1 MTCIDFNGKSNLA
14 LPDYVPPRQRQLI
27 FDMGF
32 SEAVVRDALSRYRGD
47 EARAVEYL
55 LNHQPPPP
63 PPPLQP
69 RKFSVTFM
77 HEGAA
82 MEAFAATAATAQ
94 DLVLRCPPCCI
105 TFVVMFAHQVSLIK
119 TEYGTG
125 DLALAYTAEGHG
137 CWLPFNLSAASFL
150 ALPSSIQVRV
160 NQPQPSDHAP
170 PPRDCVSSNPPH
182 SAPSAPPREGSYNKM
197 DGAVAHALQFCQPPA
212 VHTFDIQRQSNE
224 EHFVKLCRNG
234 LLTPNFPCHQ
244 RAILVLGG
252 SFNPPHRGH
261 VDIFEFAKIHCASK
275 GIDVVA
281 GDERRLNC
289 SVLRMTRDAC
299 RCPGSLSISLILCTG
314 FMLCATDA
322 HVRDKNV
329 SLQLSERE
337 RIQLCTA
344 ATSTKSAP
352 IYRPHILNLVSSAAH
367 VSPFSP
373 PHTSHAVPSFLY
385 SPTPTLAPARCATKF
400 ANESAQASQVHH
412 CLPLSQPPVASRLT

>member
-14 LPDYVPPRQRQLI
+14 LPDHVPPRQRQLI

-63 PPPLQP
+63 PPPQQP

-105 TFVVMFAHQVSLIK
+105 AFVVMFAHQVSLIK

-137 CWLPFNLSAASFL
+137 CWLPFNLSAASFS

-170 PPRDCVSSNPPH
+170 PP
-182 SAPSAPPREGSYNKM
+182 
-197 DGAVAHALQFCQPPA
+197 ALQFCQPPA
-212 VHTFDIQRQSNE
+212 VHPFDIQLQSNE
-224 EHFVKLCRNG
+224 EHLVKLRSNG
-234 LLTPNFPCHQ
+234 LLTPDFPCHQ

-261 VDIFEFAKIHCASK
+261 VDIFEEAKAHCASK

-289 SVLRMTRDAC
+289 SFLRMTRDAC
-299 RCPGSLSISLILCTG
+299 CCPCSLSISLILCTG

-322 HVRDKNV
+322 HVQDKKV

-352 IYRPHILNLVSSAAH
+352 IYRPHILNLIRCPRSTLLTPSHIPCSPFVSVFPYAHTSAREVCDQICKRIGAGITGAPLPASVSAASCIAHDLMTRRMNDRTWH
-367 VSPFSP
+367 VLTVHRRLLAVRGR
-373 PHTSHAVPSFLY
+373 PHPIY
-385 SPTPTLAPARCATKF
+385 
-400 ANESAQASQVHH
+400 
-412 CLPLSQPPVASRLT
+412 